1 MIVSSSFLLLRQ
13 LIFEQGVDGVLR
25 LVHDG
30 LGYDHV
36 LRAKKL
42 QGQLHGVVLGPA
54 DAPVGELADEHATA
68 LHLGPHDEVKRPVA
82 HLLAYARLAK
92 TLHGLR
98 HGRVGRKKEILAVV
112 VVSLSANLYMLA
124 MVAMVLI
131 AVDVLIIL
139 IHNCIVFLSSNGG
152 TQTLYRVVSMQPAE

>member
-13 LIFEQGVDGVLR
+13 LLIEQGVDGVLR

-36 LRAKKL
+36 LRAEKL
-42 QGQLHGVVLGPA
+42 QGQLHGVVLGLA
-54 DAPVGELADEHATA
+54 DAPVGQLPDEHATA

-82 HLLAYARLAK
+82 HLLAHARLAK

-98 HGRVGRKKEILAVV
+98 HGRVGRKKKILAVV
-112 VVSLSANLYMLA
+112 VVSESGKTKCARFEKRN
-124 MVAMVLI
+124 VQKSGKTKRSKKI
-131 AVDVLIIL
+131 A
-139 IHNCIVFLSSNGG
+139 H
-152 TQTLYRVVSMQPAE
+152 TTL

>member
-30 LGYDHV
+30 LSDDHI
-36 LRAKKL
+36 LRAEKL
-42 QGQLHGVVLGPA
+42 QGQLHRVVLGLA
-54 DAPVGELADEHATA
+54 DAPVGEFANQHAAA
-68 LHLGPHDEVKRPVA
+68 LHFGPHDEVERPVG
-82 HLLAYARLAK
+82 HLLAHARLPK

-98 HGRVGRKKEILAVV
+98 HRRVGRKKKILAVV
-112 VVSLSANLYMLA
+112 VVSLSADLYVLA

-131 AVDVLIIL
+131 LNLVVDLIIL
-139 IHNCIVFLSSNGG
+139 VHCC
-152 TQTLYRVVSMQPAE
+152 